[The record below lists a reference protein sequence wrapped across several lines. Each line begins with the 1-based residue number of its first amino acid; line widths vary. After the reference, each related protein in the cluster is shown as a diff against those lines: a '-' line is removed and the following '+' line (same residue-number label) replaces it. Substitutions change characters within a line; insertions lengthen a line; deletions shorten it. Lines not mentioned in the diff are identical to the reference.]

1 MATAQSASIVDRL
14 QETDG
19 SAFGLGASEV
29 TLPSDLPDPNPLV
42 RDIFTEHD
50 GAEALEFFVD
60 EEIVYLLPWA
70 ARHGGIAGYRQS
82 LDTFHVRP
90 VEFTPDE
97 ARALLEAHSPR
108 SVALANTPAWLLD
121 DRGVEDVRVT
131 WHARVRWAERVE
143 PSPDPGPSIRDAF
156 ETGVSVGIERG
167 RGRYYPPAGVIV
179 ASVQSHGMPVVTTVF
194 EPDDIEDFGADHLIE
209 CPHCTELYH
218 PGDHPD
224 CSARV
229 CPWCRETLS

>member
-14 QETDG
+14 QEADG
-19 SAFGLGASEV
+19 SAFGLGTSEV
-29 TLPSDLPDPNPLV
+29 ALPSDLPDPNPLV

-50 GAEALEFFVD
+50 GAEALEFFLD

-97 ARALLEAHSPR
+97 ARGLLEAHSAR

-121 DRGVEDVRVT
+121 DRGVDDVRVT
-131 WHARVRWAERVE
+131 WHARVRWGERVE
-143 PSPDPGPSIRDAF
+143 PSADPGPSIRDAF
-156 ETGVSVGIERG
+156 EAGVSVGMSRG
-167 RGRYYPPAGVIV
+167 RGRYYPPADVIIPYV
-179 ASVQSHGMPVVTTVF
+179 LSHGTPVVTTVF
-194 EPDDIEDFGADHLIE
+194 EPNDIEDFGADHLVE

-218 PGDHPD
+218 PGDHSD

-229 CPWCRETLS
+229 CPWCHETLS